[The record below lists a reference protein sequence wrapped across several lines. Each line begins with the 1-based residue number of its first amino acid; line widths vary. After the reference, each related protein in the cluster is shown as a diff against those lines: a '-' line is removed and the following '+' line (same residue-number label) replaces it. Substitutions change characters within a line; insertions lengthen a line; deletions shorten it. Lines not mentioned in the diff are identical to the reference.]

1 MGQAAAGGRHSA
13 EIAIAVLAALRAV
26 VRRVAHQKINRT
38 SSGQSATVVE
48 GALPGCVARGQRAT
62 SWAGRLR
69 LVPAVRHGLRR
80 WEVLNVRDTFGGVWD
95 IRTRSEHGLRSFSR
109 RLGPAVE
116 KEQPVLSI
124 SISESS
130 LQCQTGSPLIC
141 A

>member
-1 MGQAAAGGRHSA
+1 
-13 EIAIAVLAALRAV
+13 
-26 VRRVAHQKINRT
+26 
-38 SSGQSATVVE
+38 
-48 GALPGCVARGQRAT
+48 AT

-95 IRTRSEHGLRSFSR
+95 ILTRSEHGLRSFSR

-130 LQCQTGSPLIC
+130 LQCRRRSKISPLPQTWPAISLAPSWSRNSTWRIAANC
-141 A
+141 R